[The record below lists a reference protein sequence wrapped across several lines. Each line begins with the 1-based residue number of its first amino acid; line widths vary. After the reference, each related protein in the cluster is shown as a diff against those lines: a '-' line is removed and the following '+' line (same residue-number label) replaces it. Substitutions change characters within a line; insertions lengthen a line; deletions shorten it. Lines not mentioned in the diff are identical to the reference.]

1 MKVLI
6 DSNVLISAALN
17 PNGTPFKA
25 FVKAVTAPNQGVICE
40 QNIDEMRRIFNR
52 KFPTKIPALESFLA
66 LALLTL
72 EMIPVPTEEQESE
85 TLIRD
90 VDDRPLLR
98 AAISANVDAI
108 VTGDNDF
115 LSAGIEHP
123 KILTC
128 TEFLSD
134 F

>member
-6 DSNVLISAALN
+6 DSNVFISAALN
-17 PNGTPFKA
+17 PNRTPFKA
-25 FVKAVTAPNQGVICE
+25 FFRAVTAPNQGVICE
-40 QNIDEMRRIFNR
+40 QDIDEMRRIFNR

-72 EMIPVPTEEQESE
+72 EIIPVPTEEQKSE
-85 TLIRD
+85 ALIRD
-90 VDDRPLLR
+90 ADDRPLLR
-98 AAISANVDAI
+98 AALAANVDAI
-108 VTGDNDF
+108 ITGDNDF
-115 LSAGIEHP
+115 LSAKIGKP

-128 TEFLSD
+128 AEFLSD

>member
-17 PNGTPFKA
+17 PNGTPFQA

-98 AAISANVDAI
+98 AAIAANVDVI
-108 VTGDNDF
+108 ITGDNDF
-115 LSAGIEHP
+115 LSAEIGKP

-128 TEFLSD
+128 AEFLSD

>member
-52 KFPTKIPALESFLA
+52 KFPTKIPALESFLSI
-66 LALLTL
+66 ALLTL
-72 EMIPVPTEEQESE
+72 EIIPVPIEEQKSE
-85 TLIRD
+85 ILIRD

-98 AAISANVDAI
+98 AAIAADVDAI
-108 VTGDNDF
+108 ITGDNDF
-115 LSAGIEHP
+115 LSAKIGHP
-123 KILTC
+123 KIMTC
-128 TEFLSD
+128 AAFLSEV
-134 F
+134 